1 MPVLHQLQPSF
12 NNGEISPL
20 LYDRVDYNKFTSSV
34 KSGKNMFVHPQG
46 GMSNRAGTK
55 MLGEAKKDR
64 TVIVDEEVNLYA
76 WHIEGYDNYYTEKEI
91 PSVGDPVYK
100 NDEKIPTCEVGLVDT
115 ISVPNTIR
123 VIDNGVVRGTIRDNS
138 LDTIRIVT
146 KTKVLNNGTRLIP
159 FEFSNTET
167 YMIEFGNE
175 YCRFYTTNGQVI
187 DEYGAPYEIPSP
199 FKTEDLDK
207 IRYCQSADVM
217 YIAWGGEPQTLI
229 RYGHTDWKFADYD
242 YKNGPFELEN
252 NDQSK
257 QIGIVFDKSENL
269 YKITASEDLF
279 KEDFN
284 GRLFY
289 IRNTFKGGHWSGS
302 ISSSTPLYVSETILV
317 SGGYEF
323 HTKGTWTGTI
333 KIEYSKDKVLW
344 KSEREFSS
352 YDNFNSDFSG
362 DLEEGL
368 WWVRVSAT
376 ITNGTC
382 TYTLD
387 TQSVQRR
394 LVFAIKSFVDSKTV
408 WAISKEDIVDLG
420 TVFTGSDTE
429 LNVGEIL
436 NVIPTMTSATEPAG
450 EAYGTEMP
458 ASSNPY
464 LLGDGLPYPAW
475 QAFGADAQQRYPFSR
490 PAYAIKKEESGVLGY
505 EPAEA
510 CYVNK
515 ITFYGAVHGTYK
527 GANISLDS
535 LFSSLKIKY
544 RLNQSIATEVNYSS
558 SVELLERQKFEN
570 DTTTTSDD
578 VYIHNVKITLTFQTV
593 LTDDFFL
600 EFVASSPS
608 ETGGFVDRTYWSGG
622 GLIYG
627 MKAFGFKYVAGQEIA
642 NNFFTNWAF
651 GLWDKK
657 NIAPTEV
664 DLYQDRI
671 VWSTNNKIDAT
682 KISDYT
688 NFGVSEE
695 VTDDDAVSV
704 IIKDK
709 KINKIN
715 SAIAGSQLVVF
726 TDSGNFIHNN
736 DTFTPSS
743 ATFLNQGSTGGANV
757 KPVIVRDNIIYVHPM
772 KQAISDYAYSFETDG
787 YAGQDITLLANHL
800 FDNKKI
806 KEITYQQEPYSIIW
820 VLQEEGSVLAC
831 TYLRQQN
838 VIAWTPMDFGG
849 KVVSIGVM
857 SNGSNQELYLAVER
871 KNGVFIEKMPYR
883 MLDNDPKER
892 FFVDCGSTYRGEPAN
907 IIAGLEYLEGESVV
921 VLADGY
927 VVKDLVV
934 ENGQI
939 TLPTPASIV
948 TVGLPYESVLE
959 TLTFDVSQGDGSNLN
974 RKKRV
979 VAVSVRYNNS
989 RGSRIS
995 VNGHREVPM
1004 LERKIENTDTD
1015 ISLKSGFYREI
1026 LPSAHNEPTTI
1037 KIRQDEPLPL
1047 TIVSIIPELEY
1058 ER

>member
-55 MLGEAKKDR
+55 MLGKAKEGYIDSFYY
-64 TVIVDEEVNLYA
+64 YA
-76 WHIEGYDNYYTEKEI
+76 WETNGKIYYTETLNPTVEDSFFDNY
-91 PSVGDPVYK
+91 PSL
-100 NDEKIPTCEVGLVDT
+100 N
-115 ISVPNTIR
+115 
-123 VIDNGVVRGTIRDNS
+123 
-138 LDTIRIVT
+138 T
-146 KTKVLNNGTRLIP
+146 KTYIVSFDATTQTINWENELGRTGVAIRKSDSDIIKEENVFVNHKVRLIP

-175 YCRFYTTNGQVI
+175 YCRFYTTNGQVVT
-187 DEYGAPYEIPSP
+187 EEVLPYEIPSP

-207 IRYCQSADVM
+207 IRYCQSGDVM
-217 YIAWGGEPQTLI
+217 YIAWGGKPQTLT
-229 RYGHTDWKFADYD
+229 RYGHTNWVFNEYD
-242 YKNGPFELEN
+242 FKKGPFEIE
-252 NDQSK
+252 
-257 QIGIVFDKSENL
+257 
-269 YKITASEDLF
+269 
-279 KEDFN
+279 
-284 GRLFY
+284 
-289 IRNTFKGGHWSGS
+289 KGGVDDHLSVYYNKDEDNYIITSDNYNFSNKDLNRLLKIKKTIVGFHS
-302 ISSSTPLYVSETILV
+302 AGEVSSSSGNYYSSTKLV
-317 SGGYEF
+317 SGTYEF
-323 HTKGTWTGTI
+323 HTKGTWSGTI
-333 KIEYSKDKVLW
+333 KIEYSSDQVNW
-344 KSEREFSS
+344 VSEREFSG
-352 YDNFNSDFSG
+352 YDNINFDFTG
-362 DLEEGL
+362 EFEEGL
-368 WWVRVSAT
+368 WWVRISSV
-376 ITNGTC
+376 ITNGSL
-382 TYTLD
+382 TYTFD
-387 TQSVQRR
+387 TQTIVTDV
-394 LVFAIKSFVDSKTV
+394 VFKISSIENEHKATGVFLGDIISFS
-408 WAISKEDIVDLG
+408 SL
-420 TVFTGSDTE
+420 FPSDPT
-429 LNVGEIL
+429 GEI
-436 NVIPTMTSATEPAG
+436 VEAIPTMTSNTTPSG
-450 EAYGTEMP
+450 EAYSATWGQ
-458 ASSNPY
+458 
-464 LLGDGLPYPAW
+464 DAW
-475 QAFGADAQQRYPFSR
+475 TFFKDTILSPTKWIS
-490 PAYAIKKEESGVLGY
+490 PNTSGSLGY
-505 EPAEA
+505 KFKKAY
-510 CYVNK
+510 YVNK
-515 ITFYGAVHGTYK
+515 VSFSFVRYDTRNYYANANSFSDAFSNFKMYFSLSGGSKQIISYSITNNIVQN
-527 GANISLDS
+527 AN
-535 LFSSLKIKY
+535 
-544 RLNQSIATEVNYSS
+544 
-558 SVELLERQKFEN
+558 
-570 DTTTTSDD
+570 
-578 VYIHNVKITLTFQTV
+578 
-593 LTDDFFL
+593 
-600 EFVASSPS
+600 EFVLNLGGYYLLDDLFFEYTTASPANTKNMTFWKIRAKGIEYVSG
-608 ETGGFVDRTYWSGG
+608 ETNIDVIDKY
-622 GLIYG
+622 
-627 MKAFGFKYVAGQEIA
+627 AFGVWSDNSFY
-642 NNFFTNWAF
+642 
-651 GLWDKK
+651 
-657 NIAPTEV
+657 PTEV

-671 VWSTNNKIDAT
+671 VWTTNNQIDAT

-688 NFGVSEE
+688 NFGVSSE
-695 VTDDDAVSV
+695 VTDDDAISV

-787 YAGQDITLLANHL
+787 YAGQDITILANHL

-806 KEITYQQEPYSIIW
+806 KELAYQQEPYSIIW
-820 VLQEEGSVLAC
+820 VLQEEGTMLAC

-849 KVVSIGVM
+849 KVLSMGVM
-857 SNGSNQELYLAVER
+857 SNGSNQELYLAIER

-907 IIAGLEYLEGESVV
+907 IISGLDYLEGESVV
-921 VLADGY
+921 ALADGY

-934 ENGQI
+934 KNGQI
-939 TLPTPASIV
+939 TLPSPASIV

-1004 LERKIENTDTD
+1004 LERKIDNVDTD